1 MGFSLCG
8 KLNSKNPVNL
18 IGAEFVETKIGLVP
32 IAIPVDFAGDMVF
45 LLGLDI
51 SLGAMCVSKIAGSVQ
66 IF

>member
-45 LLGLDI
+45 LLGHVLILDAPRTT
-51 SLGAMCVSKIAGSVQ
+51 L
-66 IF
+66 